1 MKKKVGK
8 YNKAANIFIVV
19 IRNGRFHQKLTFE
32 SLLTQADTIPCLPQ
46 TVLSESQWF

>member
-19 IRNGRFHQKLTFE
+19 IRDGRKPQKLTFE
-32 SLLTQADTIPCLPQ
+32 SNL
-46 TVLSESQWF
+46 